1 MFVGYSQIKIYAC
14 SLHLNYS
21 EKVTNN
27 GEKVTNNGEKVTKS
41 FHKRL

>member
-1 MFVGYSQIKIYAC
+1 MFVGYSQIKIYAR

-27 GEKVTNNGEKVTKS
+27 GEKVTKS